1 MTFFLL
7 AFLAIVL
14 LLLIEVP
21 VGFAFGAGALVYGLM
36 VGLII
41 YRSLPL
47 SIYVGP
53 TTKLL
58 LLGHLPMVLVLTFVP
73 PVALYL
79 SGLLDRVSLAVTLKP
94 KFKKDPRTCCK
105 KHRNGQQFFRSECV
119 NRAFGKPCL
128 PMKAQWLTS
137 LGSGAISE

>member
-41 YRSLPL
+41 SRSLPL

-58 LLGHLPMVLVLTFVP
+58 LLCHLPMVLIVTFVSP
-73 PVALYL
+73 WRCIIPGF
-79 SGLLDRVSLAVTLKP
+79 ST
-94 KFKKDPRTCCK
+94 
-105 KHRNGQQFFRSECV
+105 EC
-119 NRAFGKPCL
+119 R
-128 PMKAQWLTS
+128 
-137 LGSGAISE
+137 